1 MGSEDSDPD
10 FLKFLVDRCA
20 ELEARQS
27 TLKSQLRQLN
37 QDNQNH
43 SDEMTSFSGSVTLP
57 GNFRNTGPY
66 THVLQSINHAVCVT
80 TPSGEIIFW
89 NRAAEKLYGWKDYE
103 ATGRCFWELLVE
115 KEYVPYMEN
124 IREKLRFGQSWSGQ
138 FPFKRRSGEV
148 FMALVTKSPLYEDG
162 ELVGAVTVSSDAEV
176 FNNIKSN
183 QPRVPR
189 GNMNRIQWQQRPQIA
204 FVPQMASSISDLA
217 SKVLGRMRGDETP
230 NDVLKPEDTN
240 GDRQEAD
247 TTKSTCE
254 ENSSHMEESVM
265 AQPGKVAAKLFAKIR
280 RKSTGDSAE
289 ASESSHVQYHRGQ
302 KVNDEPCS
310 THGSRGTIPDNLMAN
325 SKHIPFPGRNARVNE
340 NKTSFVLEKDPSP
353 EAFYEWPKV
362 PRKQTSFP
370 PLGLHVNNQ
379 DVVPALE
386 KPKSAETEHAAEGL
400 GGAKNLTSSGENL
413 SGSPGSSSSKG
424 DSESSSMV
432 DSDIRWDDL
441 QLGEEVGQGSYA
453 VVYHGLWN
461 GSDVAIKV
469 YFGKD
474 YNEETLLD
482 YKKEIS
488 IMRKLRHPNLLL
500 FMGACY
506 SQERLA
512 IVTEFLPRGSLFK
525 ILHKSNQMLDLRRRL
540 RMALDVAR
548 GMNYLHRR
556 NPPIVHRDLKSSNLL
571 VDKNWNVKVGDFGLS
586 KLKNATFLTAKSGAG
601 TPQWMAP
608 EVLRNDPSNEK
619 SDVFSFGVILW
630 ELVTVKIPWDNLN
643 ALQVVGVVGFMD
655 RRLDIPDNLDP
666 CILSVINDCW
676 QSKPELRPSFQDV
689 IQRMTEILQSIPATA
704 TPPVRKSHSLPS

>member
-204 FVPQMASSISDLA
+204 FVPQMASSISDLSDGVTDQA

-265 AQPGKVAAKLFAKIR
+265 AQPGKVVLLCLLLAIR
-280 RKSTGDSAE
+280 WTSQQSFLQKSEG
-289 ASESSHVQYHRGQ
+289 
-302 KVNDEPCS
+302 KVLEILLKQVRVAMYNITE
-310 THGSRGTIPDNLMAN
+310 G
-325 SKHIPFPGRNARVNE
+325 KRNARVNE

-353 EAFYEWPKV
+353 EAFYEWPK
-362 PRKQTSFP
+362 
-370 PLGLHVNNQ
+370 

-386 KPKSAETEHAAEGL
+386 KPKSARTEHAAEGL

-424 DSESSSMV
+424 DSESSSMLILIFGGTTYSWV
-432 DSDIRWDDL
+432 KKLVKVLMLLYIMDCGMDQINFLIRVT
-441 QLGEEVGQGSYA
+441 Q
-453 VVYHGLWN
+453 
-461 GSDVAIKV
+461 DVAIKV
-469 YFGKD
+469 
-474 YNEETLLD
+474 TLE
-482 YKKEIS
+482 KI
-488 IMRKLRHPNLLL
+488 IMR
-500 FMGACY
+500 
-506 SQERLA
+506 RLYW
-512 IVTEFLPRGSLFK
+512 ITKKRGSLFK

-571 VDKNWNVKVGDFGLS
+571 VDKNWNVK
-586 KLKNATFLTAKSGAG
+586 
-601 TPQWMAP
+601 PQWMAP

-704 TPPVRKSHSLPS
+704 TLLFEKAIHYRHRNAWITVEKSNTNQMSSRAYVYSGGCGSLQLLEVVLYILVDVVISLHRYCCAVCLCVACADSVNHAL